1 MPFRPSF
8 LFSRIEAVCRSGA
21 PFKISGAFAALL
33 AAGTVCAEVP
43 AAPAAVA
50 AADTPP
56 QVVFEVVLAEIALKR
71 DKPQVALAA
80 YADLAL
86 KYNDPE
92 IFRRTFEIA
101 TLNRQPELMLEA
113 ARLWVEKEPN
123 STDALSVLASTQIL
137 LGRYADAQP
146 VLLRYF
152 ALLPADR
159 RAQELLLLGQ
169 RFPPQADP
177 QRARK
182 LIDAVTAP
190 YASLP
195 DAQLAR
201 AQAALRAGD
210 DAAALDAVQKAR
222 RLKPDSEAGVL
233 LDAQIQSK
241 RSPTAG
247 LEVLATYLSDYP
259 KAASIRAVYAQQ
271 LLSTDKLAAA
281 RAQLQVLVAQPD
293 ISPEPLFAA
302 AAIAIQAQDPQLAI
316 QALQRLLTMD
326 SVDAS
331 LIEYN
336 LGLAYESQA
345 DMDKSRGEEQR
356 TTSAYSD
363 AVMHYLK
370 VQPGDYFVTAR
381 MRAANLLARQGDL
394 NAARALLQTTPA
406 KDAAMRAE
414 LVIGEATLVR
424 DSGDVAGAFRLVDAA
439 LKKDPNSILLRYER
453 GMLAER
459 SGRMAL
465 FEQSMRD
472 VIKRDP
478 KYAQAYN
485 ALGFTYAD
493 RNIQLKESRVLL
505 DKALSLSPNDP
516 FILDSMGWLN
526 YREKNY
532 PVALE
537 FLNRAAALRL
547 DPEIIEHQVVLLKAM
562 GRDED
567 AARMWRVGMQQFPDN
582 TVLRNKGKSLGL
594 DRAPATAPAVVP
606 SKAM

>member
-21 PFKISGAFAALL
+21 PVKIGGALAALL
-33 AAGTVCAEVP
+33 AAGIVCAEVP
-43 AAPAAVA
+43 DAPAAVA

-190 YASLP
+190 YASSP

-233 LDAQIQSK
+233 LDAQILSK
-241 RSPTAG
+241 RSPAAG

-271 LLSTDKLAAA
+271 LLSADKLVEA
-281 RAQLQVLVAQPD
+281 RAQLQVLVAQAD

-302 AAIAIQAQDPQLAI
+302 AAIAIQAQDSQLAI

-326 SVDAS
+326 SVDTS

-345 DMDKSRGEEQR
+345 DMDKSRGDGQR
-356 TTSAYSD
+356 TASAYSD

-406 KDAAMRAE
+406 KDAATRAE

-493 RNIQLKESRVLL
+493 RNIHLKESRVLL

-516 FILDSMGWLN
+516 FILDSVGWLN

-532 PVALE
+532 AVALE

-547 DPEIIEHQVVLLKAM
+547 DPEIIEHQVVVLKAM
-562 GRDED
+562 GRDEE
-567 AARMWRVGMQQFPDN
+567 AAKVWRVGMQQFPDN
-582 TVLRNKGKSLGL
+582 TALRNKGKSLGL
-594 DRAPATAPAVVP
+594 DRAPAVAP
-606 SKAM
+606 SQAM

>member
-8 LFSRIEAVCRSGA
+8 LLPRRASASKSCT
-21 PFKISGAFAALL
+21 PFKPCLVLAALL
-33 AAGTVCAEVP
+33 SAGVACAEVP
-43 AAPAAVA
+43 AATPAIA
-50 AADTPP
+50 AAETPP

-101 TLNRQPELMLEA
+101 ALNRQPDLMLEA

-123 STDALSVLASTQIL
+123 STDALNVLASTQIL
-137 LGRYADAQP
+137 MGRYAEAQP
-146 VLLRYF
+146 VLLRYLS
-152 ALLPADR
+152 LLPADR

-169 RFPPQADP
+169 RFPAQADP

-190 YASLP
+190 YLSVP
-195 DAQLAR
+195 NAQLAR

-210 DAAALDAVQKAR
+210 DVAALDAVQSAR
-222 RLKPDSEAGVL
+222 RLSPDSEAGVL
-233 LDAQIQSK
+233 LNAQILSK
-241 RSPTAG
+241 RNTAAA
-247 LEVLATYLSDYP
+247 LTVLADYLSDYP

-271 LLSTDKLAAA
+271 LLSADRLADA
-281 RAQLQVLVAQPD
+281 RAQLQILVSQPD
-293 ISPEPLFAA
+293 ISPEALFAA
-302 AAIAIQAQDPQLAI
+302 AAIAIQAQDPQLGI
-316 QALQRLLTMD
+316 EALQRLLTMD
-326 SVDAS
+326 SVDTS

-345 DMDKSRGEEQR
+345 ELAKSRAESQR
-356 TTSAYSD
+356 VAPADSD

-370 VQPGDYFVTAR
+370 VLPGEYFVTAR
-381 MRAANLLARQGDL
+381 MRAANLMARQGDL
-394 NAARALLQTTPA
+394 KAARALLETTPA
-406 KDAAMRAE
+406 RDAATRAE

-424 DSGDVAGAFRLVDAA
+424 DSGDVAGAFGLVDAA
-439 LKKDPNSILLRYER
+439 LKKDPSSIQLRYER

-493 RNIQLKESRVLL
+493 RNIHLKESRVLL
-505 DKALSLSPNDP
+505 EKALSLSPNDP
-516 FILDSMGWLN
+516 FILDSMGWLY

-537 FLNRAAALRL
+537 FLNRAAMLRL
-547 DPEIIEHQVVLLKAM
+547 DPEIIEHQVVVLKAM
-562 GRDED
+562 GRDEE
-567 AARMWRVGMQQFPDN
+567 AARVWRVGLQQFPDN
-582 TVLRNKGKSLGL
+582 AELRAKGKALGL
-594 DRAPATAPAVVP
+594 DAAPAAAPSQAL
-606 SKAM
+606 

>member
-8 LFSRIEAVCRSGA
+8 LLPRLDFASRRQA
-21 PFKISGAFAALL
+21 PIKRCGLLAALL
-33 AAGTVCAEVP
+33 ASGLVYAEVP
-43 AAPAAVA
+43 AASPQLEIS
-50 AADTPP
+50 DTPP

-92 IFRRTFEIA
+92 IFRRTFEVA
-101 TLNRQPELMLEA
+101 TINRQPDLMLEA
-113 ARLWVEKEPN
+113 ARLWVQKEPD
-123 STDALSVLASTQIL
+123 STDALSVLVSTQLL
-137 LGRYADAQP
+137 LGRYAEAQP
-146 VLLRYF
+146 TLQRYL

-159 RAQELLLLGQ
+159 RAKELLFLGQ
-169 RFPPQADP
+169 RFPAQADP
-177 QRARK
+177 QVVRK
-182 LIDAVTAP
+182 LVDAVTAP
-190 YASLP
+190 YLSMP
-195 DAQLAR
+195 DAWLAR
-201 AQAALRAGD
+201 AQADLRAGD
-210 DAAALDAVQKAR
+210 DVAALYAVQKAR
-222 RLKPDSEAGVL
+222 REKPDSEAGVL
-233 LDAQIQSK
+233 LNAQILAK
-241 RSPTAG
+241 RSPAAARTT
-247 LEVLATYLSDYP
+247 LAEYLADYP

-271 LLSTDKLAAA
+271 LLVADKFPEA

-293 ISPEPLFAA
+293 IAPEALFTA
-302 AAIAIQAQDPQLAI
+302 AAIAIQAQDPQLGI

-326 SVDAS
+326 SVDVS

-336 LGLAYESQA
+336 LGLAYESEGELA
-345 DMDKSRGEEQR
+345 KSRAEAQSVA
-356 TTSAYSD
+356 TANSD

-370 VQPGDYFVTAR
+370 VQQGEYFVTAR
-381 MRAANLLARQGDL
+381 LRAANLLAREGDL
-394 NAARALLQTTPA
+394 KAAQGLLQTTPTRN
-406 KDAAMRAE
+406 AAMRAE

-424 DSGDVAGAFRLVDAA
+424 DSGDVPGAYRLVDAA
-439 LKKDPNSILLRYER
+439 LKKDPSSIVLRYER

-459 SGRMAL
+459 SGNLPL

-493 RNIQLKESRVLL
+493 RNIHLKEARKLL

-516 FILDSMGWLN
+516 FILDSMGWLY

-537 FLNRAAALRL
+537 FLNRAASLRL
-547 DPEIIEHQVVLLKAM
+547 DPEIIGHQVVVLKVL
-562 GRDED
+562 GREEE
-567 AARMWRVGMQQFPDN
+567 AARVWRVGLQQFPDN
-582 TVLRNKGKSLGL
+582 AELRAVGKTLGL
-594 DRAPATAPAVVP
+594 DSAPATP
-606 SKAM
+606 SQSL

>member
-1 MPFRPSF
+1 M
-8 LFSRIEAVCRSGA
+8 
-21 PFKISGAFAALL
+21 AALL
-33 AAGTVCAEVP
+33 APGVVCAEASTATP
-43 AAPAAVA
+43 AVGAAS
-50 AADTPP
+50 TPP
-56 QVVFEVVLAEIALKR
+56 QVVFEVILAEIALKR
-71 DKPQVALAA
+71 DKPQVAMAA

-86 KYNDPE
+86 KYNDPA

-101 TLNRQPELMLEA
+101 ALNRQPDLMLEA

-123 STDALSVLASTQIL
+123 STDALNVLASTQIL
-137 LGRYADAQP
+137 LGRYAEAQP
-146 VLLRYF
+146 VLLRYLS
-152 ALLPADR
+152 LLPADR

-169 RFPPQADP
+169 RFPAQADP

-182 LIDAVTAP
+182 LIDTVTAP
-190 YASLP
+190 YVSVP

-210 DAAALDAVQKAR
+210 DAAALDAVRSAR
-222 RLKPDSEAGVL
+222 RLKPDSEPGVL
-233 LDAQIQSK
+233 LNAQILAKQAPAAALS
-241 RSPTAG
+241 
-247 LEVLATYLSDYP
+247 VLADYLADYP
-259 KAASIRAVYAQQ
+259 KASSIRAVYAQQ
-271 LLSTDKLAAA
+271 LLSADRLAEA
-281 RAQLQVLVAQPD
+281 RAQLQILVAQPD
-293 ISPEPLFAA
+293 ISPEALFAT
-302 AAIAIQAQDPQLAI
+302 AAIAIQAQDSALGI

-345 DMDKSRGEEQR
+345 ELAKRRAESQGVAAAD
-356 TTSAYSD
+356 AD

-370 VQPGDYFVTAR
+370 VQPGEYFVTAR
-381 MRAANLLARQGDL
+381 MRAANLMARQGDL
-394 NAARALLQTTPA
+394 KAARALLQTTPA
-406 KDAAMRAE
+406 QDAATRAE

-439 LKKDPNSILLRYER
+439 LKKDPSSIVLRYER

-465 FEQSMRD
+465 FEQSMRE

-493 RNIQLKESRVLL
+493 RNIHLKESRVLL

-516 FILDSMGWLN
+516 FILDSMGWLY

-547 DPEIIEHQVVLLKAM
+547 DPEIIEHQVVVLKAM
-562 GRDED
+562 GRDEE
-567 AARMWRVGMQQFPDN
+567 AARVWRVGLQQFPDN
-582 TVLRNKGKSLGL
+582 AELRARGKSLGL
-594 DRAPATAPAVVP
+594 DAAPAAAYGQPL
-606 SKAM
+606 

>member
-8 LFSRIEAVCRSGA
+8 LFSRVEAVCRSGA

-43 AAPAAVA
+43 AAPTGVA

-190 YASLP
+190 YASSP

-241 RSPTAG
+241 RSPAAG

-271 LLSTDKLAAA
+271 LLSADRLAEA
-281 RAQLQVLVAQPD
+281 RAQLQVLVAQAD

-326 SVDAS
+326 SVDTS

-345 DMDKSRGEEQR
+345 DMDKSRGDGQR
-356 TTSAYSD
+356 TASAYSD

-493 RNIQLKESRVLL
+493 RNIHLKESRVLL

-516 FILDSMGWLN
+516 FILDSVGWLN

-532 PVALE
+532 AVALE

-547 DPEIIEHQVVLLKAM
+547 DPEIIEHQVVVLKAM
-562 GRDED
+562 GRDEE
-567 AARMWRVGMQQFPDN
+567 AAKVWRVGMQQFPDN
-582 TVLRNKGKSLGL
+582 TALRNKGKSLGL
-594 DRAPATAPAVVP
+594 DRAPAVAP
-606 SKAM
+606 SQAM

>member
-8 LFSRIEAVCRSGA
+8 LLPSRSPAKRARAPFAVCGLV
-21 PFKISGAFAALL
+21 AALL
-33 AAGTVCAEVP
+33 AAGVAYADVSSTPGVE
-43 AAPAAVA
+43 AV
-50 AADTPP
+50 ADTPP

-86 KYNDPE
+86 KYNDPQ
-92 IFRRTFEIA
+92 IFRRTFEVA
-101 TLNRQPELMLEA
+101 TMNRQPELMLEA

-123 STDALSVLASTQIL
+123 STDALNVLASTQIL
-137 LGRYADAQP
+137 MGRYAEAQP

-152 ALLPADR
+152 SFLPEDR
-159 RAQELLLLGQ
+159 RAQELLMLGQ
-169 RFPPQADP
+169 RFPAQTDP

-190 YASLP
+190 YLSMP
-195 DAQLAR
+195 EAQLAR

-210 DAAALDAVQKAR
+210 DAAALEDVSKAR
-222 RLKPDSEAGVL
+222 RLKPESEAGVL
-233 LDAQIQSK
+233 LNVQILAK

-247 LEVLATYLSDYP
+247 LVVLAGYLSDYP
-259 KAASIRAVYAQQ
+259 KAAAIRAVYAQQ
-271 LLSTDKLAAA
+271 LLTADRLADA
-281 RAQLQVLVAQPD
+281 RGQLQILVAQPD
-293 ISPEPLFAA
+293 IAPEPLFAA
-302 AAIAIQAQDPQLAI
+302 AAIAVQAQDPQLAI
-316 QALQRLLTMD
+316 QALQRVLTMD
-326 SVDAS
+326 SVDTS

-345 DMDKSRGEEQR
+345 ELAKGRGDRAQVAAAE
-356 TTSAYSD
+356 SD

-370 VQPGDYFVTAR
+370 VQPGEYYVTAR

-394 NAARALLQTTPA
+394 KAARALLQTTPA
-406 KDAAMRAE
+406 GNAAARAE
-414 LVIGEATLVR
+414 LVIGEATLLR
-424 DSGDVAGAFRLVDAA
+424 DSGDVAGAYRLVDAA
-439 LKKDPNSILLRYER
+439 LRKDPNSILLRYER

-459 SGRMAL
+459 SGQMTI

-478 KYAQAYN
+478 NYAQAYN

-493 RNIQLKESRVLL
+493 RNTHLKESRTLL
-505 DKALSLSPNDP
+505 EKALSLSPNDP
-516 FILDSMGWLN
+516 FILDSMGWLC

-532 PVALE
+532 PAALE
-537 FLNRAAALRL
+537 YLNRAAALRL
-547 DPEIIEHQVVLLKAM
+547 DPEIIEHQVIVLKAM

-567 AARMWRVGMQQFPDN
+567 AARVWRVGVQQFPDN
-582 TVLRNKGKSLGL
+582 SALRNKGKALGL
-594 DRAPATAPAVVP
+594 DRVAAPAQGQAQ
-606 SKAM
+606 

>member
-8 LFSRIEAVCRSGA
+8 LLPSRSPAKSARASFAVCGLV
-21 PFKISGAFAALL
+21 AAML
-33 AAGTVCAEVP
+33 AAGVASADVP
-43 AAPAAVA
+43 ANPNAEA

-86 KYNDPE
+86 KYNDPQ
-92 IFRRTFEIA
+92 IFRRTFEVA
-101 TLNRQPELMLEA
+101 TMNRQPELMLEA

-123 STDALSVLASTQIL
+123 STDALNVLASTQIL
-137 LGRYADAQP
+137 MGRYAEAQP

-152 ALLPADR
+152 SLLPEDR
-159 RAQELLLLGQ
+159 RAQELLMLGQ
-169 RFPPQADP
+169 RFPAQTDP

-190 YASLP
+190 YVSMP
-195 DAQLAR
+195 EAQLAR

-210 DAAALDAVQKAR
+210 DAAALDDVKKAR
-222 RLKPDSEAGVL
+222 RLKPESEAGVL
-233 LDAQIQSK
+233 LNAQILAK
-241 RSPTAG
+241 HSPTAG
-247 LEVLATYLSDYP
+247 LVVLADYLSDYP
-259 KAASIRAVYAQQ
+259 KAAAIRAVYAQQ
-271 LLSTDKLAAA
+271 LLTADRLADA
-281 RAQLQVLVAQPD
+281 RGQLQTLVAQPD
-293 ISPEPLFAA
+293 IAPEPLFAA

-316 QALQRLLTMD
+316 QALQRVLTMD
-326 SVDAS
+326 SVDTS

-345 DMDKSRGEEQR
+345 ELAKGRGDRAQVAAAE
-356 TTSAYSD
+356 SD

-370 VQPGDYFVTAR
+370 VQPGEYYVTAR

-394 NAARALLQTTPA
+394 KAARALLQTTPA
-406 KDAAMRAE
+406 GNAAARAE
-414 LVIGEATLVR
+414 LVIWEATLLR
-424 DSGDVAGAFRLVDAA
+424 DSGDVAGAYRLVDAA
-439 LKKDPNSILLRYER
+439 LRKDPNSILLRYER

-459 SGRMAL
+459 SGQMTI

-478 KYAQAYN
+478 SYAQAYN

-493 RNIQLKESRVLL
+493 RNTHLKESRTLL
-505 DKALSLSPNDP
+505 EKALSLSPNDP
-516 FILDSMGWLN
+516 FILDSMGWLC

-532 PVALE
+532 PAALE
-537 FLNRAAALRL
+537 YLNRAAALRL
-547 DPEIIEHQVVLLKAM
+547 DPEIIEHQVIVLKAM

-567 AARMWRVGMQQFPDN
+567 AARVWRVGVQQFPDN
-582 TVLRNKGKSLGL
+582 SALRNKGKALGL
-594 DRAPATAPAVVP
+594 DRVAAPAQGQAQ
-606 SKAM
+606 